1 MQDRPHIFHTES
13 RGGLDFITG
22 VFLKANPEE
31 FEYPIKNSEKYSRP
45 NHDWN
50 CYERDRIM
58 TGRKMFVN
66 KHDIPIQTAA
76 GKTDRR
82 NHQEP
87 PRDREFLHWV
97 LWPFV
102 HKVKLPVGLS
112 GAIPRHPPAAV
123 FQSYSCE
130 AIDR

>member
-13 RGGLDFITG
+13 RGGLDFITR

-58 TGRKMFVN
+58 TSGKVVVN
-66 KHDIPIQTAA
+66 EHDVPIKEATS
-76 GKTDRR
+76 KTNRR
-82 NHQEP
+82 NHQKP
-87 PRDREFLHWV
+87 PRDREFLHRV
-97 LWPFV
+97 LWPFF